1 VAGRIHDDEHD
12 TSESTVR
19 ALLAAQCPQW
29 SGLAMSYLDT
39 SGTDNAMWRV
49 HVPSGEDVVV
59 RLPRRARSTTDV
71 AQEVAV
77 LRAVAGSPVAE
88 IVRTPHVLHVG
99 TAEREFPLPWTVLG
113 WLDGVDAWTARR
125 SLEGVQDDLAIGLA
139 EVVHAIGRLTD
150 VPAPRRSPG
159 ERGGPIES
167 LLQRLDRWLADPK
180 WHAADM
186 LDVAAVRRCADR
198 TREISGE
205 SVATRFVHGDLIPG
219 NLLVNEGRLSAIID
233 WGGAGYAD
241 PAQDL
246 TPAWAVFDERSR
258 HVFREATGADEGSW
272 LRARAI
278 ALEQAVGGVLY
289 YTPRA
294 HPLADVM
301 ARTLHRVLTED

>member
-1 VAGRIHDDEHD
+1 VAGRIHDDEDD

-19 ALLAAQCPQW
+19 ALLSAQCPQW
-29 SGLAMSYLDT
+29 SGLRMSSLET

-49 HVPSGEDVVV
+49 HVPSADDVVV

-77 LRAVAGSPVAE
+77 LRAIAISPLAAMVK
-88 IVRTPHVLHVG
+88 TPQVLHVG
-99 TAEREFPLPWTVLG
+99 TAEREFDNAWTVLG
-113 WLDGVDAWTARR
+113 WLDGVDAWTARNYP
-125 SLEGVQDDLAIGLA
+125 EGAQDDLAVDLA
-139 EVVHAIGRLTD
+139 EIVHAIGNLTD

-159 ERGGPIES
+159 ERGGPLEP
-167 LLQRLDRWLADPK
+167 LLQRLDRWLDDPQ

-186 LDVAAVRRCADR
+186 LDVAAIRRCADL
-198 TREISGE
+198 TREVSE
-205 SVATRFVHGDLIPG
+205 EAVAIRFVHGDLIPG
-219 NLLVNEGRLSAIID
+219 NLLVDGGRLSAIID

-246 TPAWAVFDERSR
+246 TPAWAIFGMRGR
-258 HVFREATGADEGSW
+258 LAFREATGADEGSW

-301 ARTLHRVLTED
+301 SRTLHRILREV